1 MVGMKIIFTIWTT
14 KHTYTGLGWLELS
27 LLKTDLVSS
36 VNIRTVIT
44 LGSESAERTP
54 KGPTD
59 MFDVLNCSSV
69 EMSFHH
75 GRVWPYPETNEV
87 DL

>member
-1 MVGMKIIFTIWTT
+1 M
-14 KHTYTGLGWLELS
+14 S
-27 LLKTDLVSS
+27 R

-44 LGSESAERTP
+44 LGRESAERTP

-59 MFDVLNCSSV
+59 MFDVLKCSSV

-75 GRVWPYPETNEV
+75 GRV
-87 DL
+87 